1 MIQRGRPLRGARAVV
16 ALALMAAFV
25 APAWA
30 EIAGPAEVIDGD
42 TLAIGGALVD
52 LHGIDAPESGQLC
65 ARGGK
70 PWACGAAAARLLFEL
85 VAGKHIRCEEKDRDS
100 RGRVAARCK
109 ADWLNLGAEMVTRGM
124 ALADLRV
131 STDYIQNYREA
142 RGKGNGIFA
151 GVFIEPARWRR
162 GERLAIE
169 AAGAAGACL
178 IKGRILASGARVYLL
193 PDDAGYAEIAI
204 EADWG
209 ERWFCTEEEARAAG
223 WGKAR
228 P

>member
-1 MIQRGRPLRGARAVV
+1 MRRKRLCG
-16 ALALMAAFV
+16 ALAVGALAFV
-25 APAWA
+25 VTLAAPARA
-30 EIAGPAEVIDGD
+30 EIAGLAEVIDGD
-42 TLAIGGALVD
+42 TLAIGDTLVD
-52 LHGIDAPESGQLC
+52 LHGIDAPEAGQLC

-85 VAGKHIRCEEKDRDS
+85 VAGKQIRCEEKGRDS
-100 RGRVAARCK
+100 YGRIAARCK

-131 STDYIQNYREA
+131 SSDYIQNYREA

-151 GVFIEPARWRR
+151 GVFVEPARWRR

-169 AAGAAGACL
+169 IASAAGACL
-178 IKGRILASGARVYLL
+178 IKGQILVTGARVYLL
-193 PDDAGYAEIAI
+193 PGEARYAEAAIA
-204 EADWG
+204 ADRG
-209 ERWFCTEEEARAAG
+209 ERWFCTEEEALAAG
-223 WGKAR
+223 WRKAR